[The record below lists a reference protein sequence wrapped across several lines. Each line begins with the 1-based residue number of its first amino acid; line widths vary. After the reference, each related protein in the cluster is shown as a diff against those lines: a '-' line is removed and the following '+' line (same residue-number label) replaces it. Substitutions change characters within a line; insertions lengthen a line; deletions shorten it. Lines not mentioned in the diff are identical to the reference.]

1 MLDLLDQVG
10 IGSSVISENHDTSK
24 INVGPVDIDGGLRRM
39 LGLWDASE
47 MGISREEVERRIRE
61 ADTPEARE
69 KILANLRE
77 RAIKRA
83 GLDTTGGRVRLMVAG
98 KPAWHD
104 LGVLVREACNSEEA
118 IIHAG
123 LDIEMLKI
131 PMTYQLDGKTY
142 ESKDTFAIVNS
153 GNGTQLGTVGS
164 RYQIIQNRDGF
175 AYLDEV
181 LKEYGARYESAGSL
195 YDGRKVFMLAHLPG
209 QAFKL
214 KGNDEVQPYV
224 LFTNTHDGSG
234 AAACFPTSLR
244 VECANTLRVA
254 SGRRKGGINIRHT
267 GDVKAKVAA
276 AQQALGLAVSGF
288 ETFKQNAEVMSRT
301 ACEPTGYFN
310 DLLDS
315 LLDIS
320 QAEAAQWTDALL
332 AALNVVDAQR
342 DFERKRIER
351 QIGQR
356 KNLFED
362 LLERYEQER
371 CAKAERGTI
380 WAALNAV
387 TESVDHGKAGGN
399 FRGKGKESRRFESA
413 ISGRG
418 DEIKQV
424 AYSQAMALTR

>member
-10 IGSSVISENHDTSK
+10 IGGGVISENHDTSK

-47 MGISREEVERRIRE
+47 MGISREEVERRISE
-61 ADTPEARE
+61 ANTPEARE
-69 KILANLRE
+69 KLMADLRA

-104 LGVLVREACNSEEA
+104 LGVLVRDAVTSEDA
-118 IIHAG
+118 ILHAG

-131 PMTYQLDGKTY
+131 PMAYQLDGKTY
-142 ESKDTFAIVNS
+142 ESKDTFAIVRS
-153 GNGTQLGTVGS
+153 DTGVQFGTVGS

-195 YDGRKVFMLAHLPG
+195 YDGRKVFMLAQLPN
-209 QAFKL
+209 QSFKL

-234 AAACFPTSLR
+234 AASCFPTALR

-254 SGRRKGGINIRHT
+254 SGRRKSGINIRHT

-288 ETFKQNAEVMSRT
+288 ATFKDNAEVMSRS
-301 ACEPTGYFN
+301 ACEPNGYFH

-315 LLDIS
+315 VLDIS
-320 QAEAAQWTDALL
+320 KAEADQGADALVK
-332 AALNVVDAQR
+332 ALGLVDTQR
-342 DFERKRIER
+342 EFEHRKLER
-351 QIGQR
+351 QITQR
-356 KNLFED
+356 KDLFED

-371 CAKAERGTI
+371 CGKAERGTI

-399 FRGKGKESRRFESA
+399 FRGQGKESRRFESA
-413 ISGRG
+413 IAGRG
-418 DEIKQV
+418 DAIKQI
-424 AYSQAMALTR
+424 AYTQALARV